1 MANPENKK
9 YEAKTF
15 VLQNIPETYNQSMVK
30 DYVEGTLDVDVDGV
44 IYFPLIQKRA
54 LVILKEE
61 LNDFNTAAKTIK
73 SEKVESQELILLQT
87 QQKPAVVVAENDFN
101 LLEKEF
107 LKLYLEVTFGNSKDL
122 IQNCKTWPSEKIAVV
137 SFEEKD
143 IKVVEYI
150 LKKEDHIPLPS
161 ENYHVKIYPFFTN
174 FHDHIGQKAETN
186 TVETE
191 ESSQEE
197 TDDDEDSNNKDNS
210 DDNANNGP
218 KDKNCDNYSEN
229 SNSDDEDKINKG
241 GEINNMGESQEESD
255 SDEIEAPEDN
265 QSGPINNSLKS
276 DDDDDA
282 GKSEEEDDSESS
294 SKTNSEDEQNNRRQP
309 FKEINSRTASYR
321 GKGGIRV
328 VCKKKAVTEH
338 HGEDSDMDN
347 SDDDKQNSQQQEVDD
362 RKTGKKLAPDVDK
375 HEDFDEFKDHQTA
388 RLHSNTSNIRG
399 ITFKVRGMSRT
410 SNIASTKN
418 AKGLKEEDTT
428 DEDTGA
434 DTDDSRCSNKRQG
447 VTGNVKDKCYRGRG
461 SSVTKARGGH
471 QSESL
476 KEKNTDSKTDN
487 SFDRKQN
494 SQQPWSVNVTR
505 YRGRG
510 RGLVNVSVDPIEQ
523 NNSTDDLEEK
533 ELKDNNV
540 IPQQSGPRY
549 VWQKSF
555 RGRGTAKTKTVT
567 KDKTLKEVEG
577 NDDDTDEDTDSP
589 DECEYIDKMKQP
601 SSPLNQG
608 ASYRGRGRGRGTAK
622 TKTVTKD
629 KTLKEVDGND
639 DDTDED
645 TDSPDECE
653 NIDKMK
659 QPSSPLNQGTSYRG
673 RGRGRGTAKT
683 KTVTKDKTLKE
694 VDGNDDDTDEDTDS
708 PDECENKDK
717 MKQPGSPL
725 NQGASYRGRGSKG
738 MSTLPKKQVTL
749 PNEFNSNDRVND
761 TIGKDK
767 SSNVSSSF
775 RGRGSAL
782 AQTTLSQKKKSDDE
796 TSIKKTSDPHNF
808 PKITRGLLSQRGRG
822 AHSLTSTINNRSNK
836 EDKEQCQEPKRFDL
850 EGGKKAK
857 DLSKLKEE
865 LERKKKELAEENA
878 RLVIEI
884 EKIPMTELQAKC
896 LQPYMK
902 SLQDCEAYYDTEAK
916 VAILKC
922 SKQLMQK
929 YQCDFLK
936 EIRKVM
942 DDNIPINSDVH
953 NILSSEKGCT
963 FLKHLN
969 TSVLKSAFVELSGDS
984 LLISALD
991 EKSLNDAMQ
1000 FIKENIEHVETFDMK
1015 ADIPVDKINSL
1026 KLKMEYNFLVKGN
1039 WDAKKLQLVL
1049 LGVKEDVIA
1058 ARKWV
1063 EEFLDEYGVSEKSF
1077 DVGEPL
1083 AKYFFTCLEDQ
1094 IKEMLKQVNV
1104 IDLSLSEHQM
1114 SVRFQG
1120 NKVDVTQVLRNL
1132 ENLKSQ
1138 IKTVQWDLLDNFK
1151 AHEIFLITNCLNHGK
1166 LKEIENLFHYKYKC
1180 VLDFSNIASFKL
1192 HFPVS
1197 KPTGSKNQNIKP
1209 NVLRPQSLLEKPKP
1223 SDKLIYT
1230 VSNTCQLIIK
1240 SNGDVV
1246 KEPSDILVSVL
1257 GTDLNLKK
1265 TRVGGSFYKTCKSHQ
1280 EEVKLSSKTSA
1291 SSVVTVKKPQDLNCL
1306 AVCHVV
1312 LEPWDPNTSSSKLMA
1327 AIQQVFSEA
1336 KVLGAKTVSIPALG
1350 CGTTFQFPP
1359 SDVSQI
1365 LFKAFQSSDVGS
1377 FLQKIVLL
1385 APDVNLLKELKQQAS
1400 VLSKPLQI
1408 LPKPLAGTTLQT
1420 GNTEESSDSSSDDCD
1435 DNDFEEL
1442 DEISTNKNQSNTEI
1456 TIMTKRD
1463 QKDIDKLKEMLKE
1476 DFKTIFLHTEFFEQ
1490 DQLKYWPR
1498 ESRKKIVEKAKTLS
1512 VWVKSSKHPNTHFI
1526 SFLLKGEKKDVDE
1539 VKLLIRKELLELSN
1553 QLPQKKMSSAKAPKR
1568 GTLEFVKYAAESDER
1583 IPSYWSLNEKKG
1595 YWKSF
1600 TSYFSQK
1607 QVLVNVDQETK
1618 DAVCHV
1624 VNKTFNKH
1632 PIGQSSNAAGLNHS
1646 SIKVIDVHRVENVEL
1661 FEKYHTLR
1669 KTMFRK
1675 IVQTQKIFNEVGIIS
1690 HSTGPILTTKYLSE
1704 AMKKELY
1711 YEINEH
1717 YLFYGTK
1724 TIELENIIHK
1734 GLDYR
1739 LAVDGILGKGI
1750 YTAERSTKS
1759 DQYADSKDSKLT
1771 MILCRVVLGN
1781 VFLCEL
1787 NSEFV
1792 TNPGKKL
1799 YRPPCTQ
1806 CFETRCHCAKQIL
1819 FDSVMGDGQF
1829 PFREFV
1835 VYEGSQCYPEYII
1848 TYVRE

>member
-15 VLQNIPETYNQSMVK
+15 VLQNIPETYDQNMVK
-30 DYVEGTLDVDVDGV
+30 DYLEGTLDVDVDNV
-44 IYFPLIQKRA
+44 IYFPQVQKRA
-54 LVILKEE
+54 LVIFKEE
-61 LNDFNTAAKTIK
+61 LNDFKTAAEFIK
-73 SEKVESQELILLQT
+73 SEKVESQELVLLQT

-101 LLEKEF
+101 LLEKVF
-107 LKLYLEVTFGNSKDL
+107 LEMYLEVTFGNSKDL
-122 IQNCKTWPSEKIAVV
+122 IQNIETWPSDKIAVV

-143 IKVVEYI
+143 SKVVECI
-150 LKKEDHIPLPS
+150 LEKEDHIPLPS

-191 ESSQEE
+191 ESSQKE

-218 KDKNCDNYSEN
+218 KDKNSDNYSED
-229 SNSDDEDKINKG
+229 SNSDDEDEINKD
-241 GEINNMGESQEESD
+241 GEINNMDESQEESD

-265 QSGPINNSLKS
+265 QSGPINDSLKS

-294 SKTNSEDEQNNRRQP
+294 SETNSEDEQNNRRQP

-321 GKGGIRV
+321 GRGGISV

-338 HGEDSDMDN
+338 HNEDSDMDN

-375 HEDFDEFKDHQTA
+375 HEDFDEFKDEYNQTA
-388 RLHSNTSNIRG
+388 RLYSNTSNIRG
-399 ITFKVRGMSRT
+399 TTFKVRGMSRT

-418 AKGLKEEDTT
+418 AKGLKEDDTT

-434 DTDDSRCSNKRQG
+434 DTDDSGCSYKRQG
-447 VTGNVKDKCYRGRG
+447 VTGNVKEKCYRGRG

-471 QSESL
+471 QTESL
-476 KEKNTDSKTDN
+476 KEKNTDSDTDN

-510 RGLVNVSVDPIEQ
+510 LVNVVSVDPIEQ
-523 NNSTDDLEEK
+523 NNNTDDLEETK
-533 ELKDNNV
+533 LKDNNV

-549 VWQKSF
+549 IWQISS

-567 KDKTLKEVEG
+567 KDKTLKEVDG
-577 NDDDTDEDTDSP
+577 NDDNTDEATDSP
-589 DECEYIDKMKQP
+589 DECENIDKMKQP
-601 SSPLNQG
+601 GSPLNQG

-629 KTLKEVDGND
+629 KTLKEVDGNE
-639 DDTDED
+639 DDTD
-645 TDSPDECE
+645 TDSPDECK

-659 QPSSPLNQGTSYRG
+659 QT
-673 RGRGRGTAKT
+673 
-683 KTVTKDKTLKE
+683 
-694 VDGNDDDTDEDTDS
+694 
-708 PDECENKDK
+708 
-717 MKQPGSPL
+717 GSPL

-738 MSTLPKKQVTL
+738 MSTLSKKQVTL
-749 PNEFNSNDRVND
+749 PNEFNSNDRFND
-761 TIGKDK
+761 TICKDK

-775 RGRGSAL
+775 RGRGSAI

-796 TSIKKTSDPHNF
+796 TSMEKTIDPHNF

-850 EGGKKAK
+850 ERGKKAK

-902 SLQDCEAYYDTEAK
+902 SLQDCEAYYDAEAK

-942 DDNIPINSDVH
+942 DHNIPINSDVH
-953 NILSSEKGCT
+953 NILSSETGCT

-969 TSVLKSAFVELSGDS
+969 TSVLKSAFVELSGNS

-1026 KLKMEYNFLVKGN
+1026 KFKMEYNFLVKGN

-1049 LGVKEDVIA
+1049 LGVKDDVIK
-1058 ARKWV
+1058 ARKLV

-1083 AKYFFTCLEDQ
+1083 AKYFFSCLEDQ

-1114 SVRFQG
+1114 SLRFQG

-1132 ENLKSQ
+1132 KNLKSQ
-1138 IKTVQWDLLDNFK
+1138 IKTVQWDLLDNFQ
-1151 AHEIFLITNCLNHGK
+1151 AHEIFLIVNCLNHGK
-1166 LKEIENLFHYKYKC
+1166 RKEMESIFHYKYRC
-1180 VLDFSNIASFKL
+1180 FLDFSNIASFKL
-1192 HFPVS
+1192 HLPVS
-1197 KPTGSKNQNIKP
+1197 KPTGSKKQNIKP
-1209 NVLRPQSLLEKPKP
+1209 NVPRPQSLLEKPKP

-1240 SNGDVV
+1240 SNGDIV
-1246 KEPSDILVSVL
+1246 KEPSDILMSVL

-1280 EEVKLSSKTSA
+1280 EEIKLISKTNA

-1306 AVCHVV
+1306 AVCHVI

-1327 AIQQVFSEA
+1327 AIQQVLSEA
-1336 KVLGAKTVSIPALG
+1336 EVLGAKTISIPALG

-1365 LFKAFQSSDVGS
+1365 LFKAFQRSDVGS

-1385 APDVNLLKELKQQAS
+1385 APDANLLKELNQQAS
-1400 VLSKPLQI
+1400 LLYPPLQI
-1408 LPKPLAGTTLQT
+1408 LPKPLAGAILQT
-1420 GNTEESSDSSSDDCD
+1420 GYTEESPDSSSDDCD
-1435 DNDFEEL
+1435 DNDFEEI
-1442 DEISTNKNQSNTEI
+1442 DQISTNKNQSNTEI
-1456 TIMTKRD
+1456 TIMTIHD
-1463 QKDIDKLKEMLKE
+1463 QNDIDILKEMLKE
-1476 DFKTIFLHTEFFEQ
+1476 DFKRLCLYTESFDQ
-1490 DQLKYWPR
+1490 DQLKYWPG

-1526 SFLLKGEKKDVDE
+1526 SFLLKGEKTDVDE
-1539 VKLLIRKELLELSN
+1539 VKLLIHKELLELSN

-1568 GTLEFVKYAAESDER
+1568 GTLEFVKYASESDER
-1583 IPSYWSLNEKKG
+1583 IPSYWSLNEKKS
-1595 YWKSF
+1595 YWKSLK
-1600 TSYFSQK
+1600 SYFIQK
-1607 QVLVNVDQETK
+1607 QILVNVDLETK

-1632 PIGQSSNAAGLNHS
+1632 PVGQSSNAAGLNHS
-1646 SIKVIDVHRVENVEL
+1646 SIKVIDVQRVENVEL

-1675 IVQTQKIFNEVGIIS
+1675 ISQTQKIFNEVGIVS

-1704 AMKKELY
+1704 AMRKELY

-1724 TIELENIIHK
+1724 TKELENIIHK
-1734 GLDYR
+1734 GLDSR

-1759 DQYADSKDSKLT
+1759 DQYADSNDSKLT

-1781 VFLCEL
+1781 VFLCEP

-1792 TNPGKKL
+1792 TNPVKKL
-1799 YRPPCTQ
+1799 YRPPCTR
-1806 CFETRCHCAKQIL
+1806 CLETRCNCEKQTL

-1835 VYEGSQCYPEYII
+1835 VYEGSQIYPEYII